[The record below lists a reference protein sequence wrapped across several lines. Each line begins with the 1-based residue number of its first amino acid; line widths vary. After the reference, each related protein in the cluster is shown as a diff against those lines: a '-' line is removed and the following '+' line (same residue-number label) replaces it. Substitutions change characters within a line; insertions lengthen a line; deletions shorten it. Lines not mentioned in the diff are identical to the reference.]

1 MKNQLKERM
10 RKDMDTYSRIQ
21 KKLAVFLVDKWN
33 EIPLMSIESI
43 SKETGVSTATITRF
57 VRRFRFK
64 GFYDF
69 KEEIKN
75 RLKETIN
82 PVERFKLLKANRGG
96 RESLVRVANQDIKNI
111 NKLLSTIKEE
121 TIREIVRLIEEAGR
135 VFTFGTS
142 ISSIFASLTTY
153 LFSQIQKETHCL
165 NEGDLTV
172 EEKILQLR
180 KDDLVLFYSFFP
192 YSRSTIQFAQLAQSQ
207 GLKVVSISDN
217 IYSPISEHSKLVL
230 AIPRE
235 NILFT
240 TSTAAFSVLINAIA
254 TEIALK
260 KKNELTG
267 SIKEADE
274 ILKKFYFLS

>member
-1 MKNQLKERM
+1 MKNHLKERM

-21 KKLAVFLVDKWN
+21 KKLAAFLVEKWN
-33 EIPLMSIESI
+33 EIPLMSIETI
-43 SKETGVSTATITRF
+43 SRETGVSTATITRF
-57 VRRFRFK
+57 VRKFQYR

-69 KEEIKN
+69 KEAIKD

-82 PVERFKLLKANRGG
+82 PVERFKLLKANRSG

-111 NKLLSTIKEE
+111 NKLLASIKEE
-121 TIREIVRLIEEAGR
+121 SFRDIVHLIEQADR
-135 VFTFGTS
+135 VYTFGTS

-153 LFSQIQKETHCL
+153 LFNQIRKETHCL

-172 EEKILQLR
+172 EEKILQLT
-180 KDDLVLFYSFFP
+180 DQDLVLFYSFYP
-192 YSRSTIQFAQLAQSQ
+192 YSRSSVAFAQLAHER
-207 GLKVVSISDN
+207 GLKVVSVSDN
-217 IYSPISEHSKLVL
+217 RYSPISEYSDLVL

-260 KKNELTG
+260 NKEEL
-267 SIKEADE
+267 SRSVKEGDE
-274 ILKKFYFLS
+274 ILKGFYFLS